1 MIELIE
7 KVMLT
12 GLGTIALSQKK
23 VEELVNDLKSQFR
36 LSEDEGK
43 ALLER
48 LTSIT
53 KESREKAREMVETEV
68 NRVVDRLGLVKKS
81 DYDLLLARLEALEK
95 KITASDT
102 GA

>member
-48 LTSIT
+48 LTSVT

-81 DYDLLLARLEALEK
+81 DYDLLLARVEALEK